1 MLILC
6 SSSIIVVFFCML
18 LSLAHDH
25 PLVYVTP
32 IRSPTSPGTNSA
44 MSPTS
49 IASHEQH
56 PADSNANTTDEYS
69 RTMSPVSQ
77 DTYYRD
83 ANDTTPRPY
92 RDMDDNNSRPYR
104 DDDMTPRPYD
114 DNGQRQYR
122 EDDASRPYNNNTLKL
137 DNESLMMS
145 QQVIGAGEDY
155 APDEHTGSVYNDQEQ
170 NATPN
175 RTANSQYKDNYETT
189 FDLDGNVE
197 TKSICSAK
205 SGGSGHDNRY
215 SLHIFVKLCLFFLL
229 CAFCTHHSL
238 VFVTDSVCLTCQHG
252 SLTKK
257 KQRIYT
263 IVETAKFLLRI
274 RSIEVS

>member
-1 MLILC
+1 MLSICNYFFLIITILTDTKHYQLKA
-6 SSSIIVVFFCML
+6 SIVHFVFMFVIYHRCFIL
-18 LSLAHDH
+18 H
-25 PLVYVTP
+25 VTITGSQP
-32 IRSPTSPGTNSA
+32 SACVRYPYGRSPTSPGTNSA

-49 IASHEQH
+49 IASHEPH
-56 PADSNANTTDEYS
+56 PTDSNANTTDEYS

-83 ANDTTPRPY
+83 NDTTPRPY
-92 RDMDDNNSRPYR
+92 RDDDGSRQYR
-104 DDDMTPRPYD
+104 DDDMTPRPYRD
-114 DNGQRQYR
+114 
-122 EDDASRPYNNNTLKL
+122 DDAARPYNNNTLKL

-145 QQVIGAGEDY
+145 QQVIGADDY
-155 APDEHTGSVYNDQEQ
+155 IGDDHAGSVYNDQE

-215 SLHIFVKLCLFFLL
+215 SLHV
-229 CAFCTHHSL
+229 
-238 VFVTDSVCLTCQHG
+238 
-252 SLTKK
+252 
-257 KQRIYT
+257 
-263 IVETAKFLLRI
+263 IV
-274 RSIEVS
+274 

>member
-1 MLILC
+1 
-6 SSSIIVVFFCML
+6 ML
-18 LSLAHDH
+18 LSLAHNH
-25 PLVYVTP
+25 SLVYVTP
-32 IRSPTSPGTNSA
+32 IRSPTSPGGNSA

-49 IASHEQH
+49 IASHEPH
-56 PADSNANTTDEYS
+56 PTDSNANTTDEYS

-92 RDMDDNNSRPYR
+92 RDVDDNNSRPYR
-104 DDDMTPRPYD
+104 DDDMTPRPYVD

-122 EDDASRPYNNNTLKL
+122 DDDASRPYNNNTLKL

-145 QQVIGAGEDY
+145 QQVIGSGDDY
-155 APDEHTGSVYNDQEQ
+155 PPDEQSGSVYNDQEQ
-170 NATPN
+170 NVTPN

-215 SLHIFVKLCLFFLL
+215 SMHIFVKLCKLVLC
-229 CAFCTHHSL
+229 CAFCNHLSL
-238 VFVTDSVCLTCQHG
+238 VFVTDSVHLTHRHVYD
-252 SLTKK
+252 TKILH
-257 KQRIYT
+257 RVCVIH
-263 IVETAKFLLRI
+263 
-274 RSIEVS
+274 